1 MTWLVE
7 NNLTDKTERLKKLQ
21 NRVPVYQRN
30 QNANSFGK
38 RKGDS
43 DLSGLINQN

>member
-1 MTWLVE
+1 MTWLSKIKQ
-7 NNLTDKTERLKKLQ
+7 LTKKLKKLQ
-21 NRVPVYQRN
+21 NRVRVYQGN

-43 DLSGLINQN
+43 DLSGLINQY